1 MRLKIEKKRFGVKF
15 FMQTALLILTSGVV
29 AQFFSGQ
36 LNPLL
41 LASGGL
47 GTIISMAMASWIAS
61 NIGDDDDDH

>member
-1 MRLKIEKKRFGVKF
+1 
-15 FMQTALLILTSGVV
+15 MQTALLILTSGVV